1 MSTIYLL
8 MPGSY
13 GFLSFT
19 PFDDPMLLLS
29 LIKQSHQHA
38 LLAIAELYGYQ
49 VTPAMKVPKFQ
60 RLILL

>member
-1 MSTIYLL
+1 ML
-8 MPGSY
+8 GSY
-13 GFLSFT
+13 GFLSFIHS
-19 PFDDPMLLLS
+19 DDQMLLPS

>member
-1 MSTIYLL
+1 ML
-8 MPGSY
+8 GSY
-13 GFLSFT
+13 GFLSFIHS
-19 PFDDPMLLLS
+19 DDQMLLPS

-60 RLILL
+60 RLALLSRNDL